1 MRLLLFVL
9 CIYMPILPA
18 NEFIQ
23 KKRPRRISLNK
34 LKENAANALSCQLRL
49 SAKLMQQ
56 IGQLQVK
63 LQNPAM
69 DKCSLDKLPST
80 SQLCR
85 TGKMK
90 GKEQLNNIGTQL
102 RNYSLQLPDLL
113 SPMAFAQSLHFDANI
128 SIGSMLGYITTIM
141 GTVQQHVIKH
151 LEDVFEDKGT
161 VFIKK
166 HRFQLPEVIKTI
178 KLYTKQFHALRD
190 LLSAC
195 EKQLVPSATS
205 KKEDVAKNVYI
216 KKELEQKL

>member
-34 LKENAANALSCQLRL
+34 LKENAADALSCQLRL

-63 LQNPAM
+63 LQASGPLGTKKHRN
-69 DKCSLDKLPST
+69 
-80 SQLCR
+80 R
-85 TGKMK
+85 
-90 GKEQLNNIGTQL
+90 LNCIGTQL

-113 SPMAFAQSLHFDANI
+113 SPMAFAQSLHFDANM
-128 SIGSMLGYITTIM
+128 SIGSMLGHITTIM

-151 LEDVFEDKGT
+151 LEDIFEDKGT

-216 KKELEQKL
+216 KKELKQKL